1 MCNKTYLENPY
12 MVTTACGVK
21 YFKSAKRRKDKVM
34 GILKYNKGSVFDVKL
49 DGLDTVK
56 LAELPLETAIKVH
69 AIMFTSKGEYGKSAF
84 LVIEENPWTE
94 KMCCVYLPKHKVKEC
109 EEIVADAEVVQDIK
123 DGKVGFT
130 VETYEYKQGATR
142 YTIKWCEL

>member
-1 MCNKTYLENPY
+1 
-12 MVTTACGVK
+12 
-21 YFKSAKRRKDKVM
+21 M

-56 LAELPLETAIKVH
+56 LAELPQETAIKVH
-69 AIMFTSKGEYGKSAF
+69 AIMFTSKGEYGKSVF
-84 LVIEENPWTE
+84 LVIAGNR
-94 KMCCVYLPKHKVKEC
+94 CVYLPKHKVKEC

-130 VETYEYKQGATR
+130 VETYEDKQGATR
-142 YTIKWCEL
+142 YSIKWCEL